1 MSEGGRG
8 DGGREGRG
16 DGVREGRGDGVREG
30 RGDGVREGRGEG
42 EREGRGEGER
52 PVRQRNRRRHEP
64 GMSVLQDSVL
74 GMPPDGRHLWYSTV
88 EPILPL
94 LCPIGV
100 CIRVYTCLLFT
111 HAHTHTCI
119 RTNPAFHDVEDSLA
133 SFGPGP
139 GDFPSISNF
148 DQSLLLPEFP
158 TEHTDNPT
166 PRLATIQESEVSVCV
181 WIYILHCRTF

>member
-1 MSEGGRG
+1 MVGTSGI
-8 DGGREGRG
+8 
-16 DGVREGRGDGVREG
+16 
-30 RGDGVREGRGEG
+30 
-42 EREGRGEGER
+42 
-52 PVRQRNRRRHEP
+52 
-64 GMSVLQDSVL
+64 
-74 GMPPDGRHLWYSTV
+74 YSTV

-94 LCPIGV
+94 LIILCPIGV
-100 CIRVYTCLLFT
+100 CIREVTVYLFVIYT
-111 HAHTHTCI
+111 RTHT
-119 RTNPAFHDVEDSLA
+119 RVHAAFHDVEDSLA

-181 WIYILHCRTF
+181 DIFFTAVHFEACSSFYSMLNSGYVGVGQSYTHYSFLALVQCYPRT